1 MKVATGTVDHG
12 AYENFDK
19 NDQRS
24 LLKTE
29 GFHPE
34 KLRGN
39 VKSRSIGDTCNG
51 LSRHPKNYNFRQ
63 ILESCFQSRPLEDIS
78 LYLFTK

>member
-1 MKVATGTVDHG
+1 MKVATGTIDHG

-24 LLKTE
+24 LLRKTE

-34 KLRGN
+34 KLRAN
-39 VKSRSIGDTCNG
+39 VKSRSIGDT
-51 LSRHPKNYNFRQ
+51 
-63 ILESCFQSRPLEDIS
+63 DAVA
-78 LYLFTK
+78 